1 MNRIAF
7 SLLLATFIVIPAQA
21 DWVLNSE
28 ESTVSFVS
36 TKAINIAEVHKFAN
50 LTGSVNAEGR
60 VEVMIGLSSV
70 DTGIEIR
77 DDRMR
82 EMLFDTETYA
92 LAKMTANVDIG
103 MLNELKTGDSMRA
116 TIEGELSLH
125 GESVPMSF
133 DVVVARTSDSQ
144 LLVMSEK
151 PVVVNA
157 PLFKLAE
164 GVERLREIAGLPSI
178 STAVPVSFLLSFDS
192 N

>member
-7 SLLLATFIVIPAQA
+7 SLFLTAFIAMPAQA
-21 DWVLNSE
+21 EWVLNGD

-36 TKAINIAEVHKFAN
+36 TKAINIAEVHKFAS
-50 LTGSVNAEGR
+50 LTGSVDSVGK
-60 VEVMIGLSSV
+60 VEVMVSLASV

-92 LAKMTANVDIG
+92 LATMTANVDIE
-103 MLNELKTGDSMRA
+103 MLGELATGESMRA

-133 DVVVARTSDSQ
+133 DVVVARTAESQ

-178 STAVPVSFLLSFDS
+178 STAVPVSFVLSFDS
-192 N
+192 K